1 MNVLGLD
8 LSLTSSGFAYLG
20 HRDLEMH
27 TGIIT
32 PKVYKGVPRL
42 VYIRRCIEMII
53 MEQGISHAVIEGY
66 SMGRFQMQR
75 AHSTGELGGTI
86 KMMLWEK
93 RISILIVSPKGL
105 KKFATGNGN
114 SKKPQVQG
122 HIMTR
127 WGYRIEQEDEADAF
141 VLYQAGLAYFNPRRA
156 RAYDTKRRE
165 ALENFELIRPGSIGD
180 IR

>member
-1 MNVLGLD
+1 M
-8 LSLTSSGFAYLG
+8 
-20 HRDLEMH
+20 
-27 TGIIT
+27 
-32 PKVYKGVPRL
+32 
-42 VYIRRCIEMII
+42 VYIRRCIEMMI
-53 MEQGISHAVIEGY
+53 MTHGISHAVIEGY

-75 AHSTGELGGTI
+75 AHSTGELGGMV

-93 RISILIVSPKGL
+93 RIQILIVSPKGL

-114 SKKPQVQG
+114 STKPQVQG

-127 WGYRIEQEDEADAF
+127 WKYRVEQEDEADAF
-141 VLYQAGLAYFNPRRA
+141 VLMHAGEAYWNPRKA

>member
-8 LSLTSSGFAYLG
+8 LSLTSSGFAYRIG
-20 HRDLEMH
+20 SGRIH
-27 TGIIT
+27 TGTIT
-32 PKVYKGVPRL
+32 PKAHKGVPRL

-53 MEQGISHAVIEGY
+53 MEHGTSHAVIEGY
-66 SMGRFQMQR
+66 SMGKFQMQR
-75 AHSTGELGGTI
+75 AHSTGELGGAI

-114 SKKPQVQG
+114 ATKPQVQG
-122 HIMTR
+122 HIMTH
-127 WGYRIEQEDEADAF
+127 WGYRVTQEDEADAF
-141 VLYQAGLAYFNPRRA
+141 VLMNAGEAYWNPRRA
-156 RAYDTKRRE
+156 RSYDPKRRE